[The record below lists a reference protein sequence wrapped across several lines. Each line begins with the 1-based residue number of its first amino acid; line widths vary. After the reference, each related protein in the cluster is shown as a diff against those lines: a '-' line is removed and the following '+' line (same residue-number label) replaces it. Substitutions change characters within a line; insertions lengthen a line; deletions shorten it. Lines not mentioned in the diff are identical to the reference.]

1 MNERKQ
7 TSVKQLQRVHFS
19 KSKKI
24 NTFIQ
29 WLNSKRIKTIQ
40 TKTPITLVSVVYKNA
55 LQRFNERKQHSLKVD
70 SFKIMRNN
78 HKQLIYAKQ
87 IKHLATKKEK
97 KTSPFHD
104 QMIHQKIL
112 CALNML
118 NDHCVKETSLNTA
131 EYMHHPVATLCHADW
146 LQFNVTS
153 RLFRFFF
160 FPLKFFIN
168 RRFLTLA

>member
-87 IKHLATKKEK
+87 IKHLATKK
-97 KTSPFHD
+97 
-104 QMIHQKIL
+104 QQKREENISL
-112 CALNML
+112 SWP
-118 NDHCVKETSLNTA
+118 NDTPENTVCSKYAKWSL
-131 EYMHHPVATLCHADW
+131 
-146 LQFNVTS
+146 
-153 RLFRFFF
+153 R
-160 FPLKFFIN
+160 
-168 RRFLTLA
+168 